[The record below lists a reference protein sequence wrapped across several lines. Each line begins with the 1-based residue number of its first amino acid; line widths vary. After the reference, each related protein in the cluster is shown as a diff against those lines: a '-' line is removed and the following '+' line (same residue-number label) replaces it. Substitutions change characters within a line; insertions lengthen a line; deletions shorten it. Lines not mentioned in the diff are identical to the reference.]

1 MNRAATTDLRG
12 AFLWPTIVQVLGSAP
27 TDRLGRIASLVREWQ
42 NAGSSRLD
50 TDLDGAI
57 DHPGAAIMDAAWPRL
72 ADAALAPVLGPLVD
86 RLAQLERRNDEPSDG
101 NAFGSGWYSYVEKD
115 LAVFLGPFV
124 RRPFTTRFCGGGDRT
139 ACSASLWAA
148 LDAAVTELE
157 AAQGPDP
164 AAWRASATA
173 ERTTYGFLPRSMRF
187 ANRPT
192 FQQVV
197 TFTGHRPRR

>member
-1 MNRAATTDLRG
+1 MAA
-12 AFLWPTIVQVLGSAP
+12 
-27 TDRLGRIASLVREWQ
+27 LVGEWQ
-42 NAGSSRLD
+42 DAGSSRLD
-50 TDLDGAI
+50 ADLDGAI

-72 ADAALAPVLGPLVD
+72 ADAVLAPVLGPLTA
-86 RLAQLERRNDEPSDG
+86 RLAELERRHDAPSDG

-115 LAVFLGPFV
+115 LAALLGGSL
-124 RRPFTTRFCGGGDRT
+124 RRPFATRFCGGGDLA
-139 ACSASLWAA
+139 ACRASLWAA
-148 LDAAVTELE
+148 LDAAATELE

-164 AAWRASATA
+164 AAWRASAAA

-197 TFTGHRPRR
+197 SFSGHRPRR